1 MRVRLSLSLVPA
13 RTLKESAILLDPDAA
28 AATDLVDFGKKKE
41 LGGGDFSGVKW

>member
-28 AATDLVDFGKKKE
+28 AATDLVDFGKKK
-41 LGGGDFSGVKW
+41 LGGDFSGVKW